1 MSKTITIPFIDVLDY
16 KSGSAT
22 LTKQYMN
29 DHPGSFPVY
38 SAKTIGETKVGEIDS
53 YMFDMEGLQLTT
65 NGANAGTWLYREK
78 HKFSLNGDARLYYPK
93 KEFENKIDI
102 KYLFYS
108 LQFAFSSRT
117 FDWSTK
123 ATLNNT
129 QNIEVS
135 IPIHDDG
142 TFDIETQKNL
152 AKQYE
157 EIEYKKQILL
167 NKAEELKHYKIIID
181 SDSKSNYVKVPITK
195 LFTPKGGDMKLSK
208 PYCKDHIGA
217 YPVYSGSTS
226 REVFGNIDNYK
237 YDGDYLTWVIDGLAG
252 YVMKLS
258 GQFSITCHRGI
269 LIPTKECKNI
279 DLLYV
284 KYMIEPIFRK
294 RARGRIGI
302 NGKNEYTALK
312 PTHIVNYND
321 SIVIPVDANGQFDLD
336 KQQELARK
344 YATIET
350 IKENI
355 CKQIHELTNIVVN

>member
-1 MSKTITIPFIDVLDY
+1 MPETVRKMIADLFKPENGNSKY
-16 KSGSAT
+16 
-22 LTKQYMN
+22 TKAFCK
-29 DHPGSFPVY
+29 DHAGEYIVY
-38 SAKTIGETKVGEIDS
+38 TGTTIGVFAKVDFADYTTPNLTFTTDGEK
-53 YMFDMEGLQLTT
+53 
-65 NGANAGTWLYREK
+65 AGTIEYITDSGYCIGGHRTVLKPLVTNLDLLY
-78 HKFSLNGDARLYYPK
+78 F
-93 KEFENKIDI
+93 
-102 KYLFYS
+102 KYLLQPIFFKNVKRGDVPS
-108 LQFAFSSRT
+108 LHFNSI
-117 FDWSTK
+117 K
-123 ATLNNT
+123 
-129 QNIEVS
+129 NIYVEV
-135 IPIHDDG
+135 PVLPNGNYDLAAQKDLAQKYQ
-142 TFDIETQKNL
+142 DIENQKKRL
-152 AKQYE
+152 
-157 EIEYKKQILL
+157 IE
-167 NKAEELKHYKIIID
+167 KAEELKKYKVLID
-181 SDSKSNYVKVPITK
+181 DDIQTNYVTVPITK

-226 REVFGNIDNYK
+226 IEVFGNIDSYK

-269 LIPTKECKNI
+269 LIPTKECKDI

-321 SIVIPVDANGQFDLD
+321 SILIPVDENGNYDLK
-336 KQQELARK
+336 KQQDLAMK

-350 IKENI
+350 MKENI
-355 CKQIHELTNIVVN
+355 YDQIYKLTSIVVN